1 MGGGRRACWA
11 QGQLRL
17 GTRNLSRLQD
27 DGGGEGQVDK
37 QELQAP
43 RDHASRTLVSVV
55 LSPSRGCCLCWLTSQ
70 VLRAHLRQTG
80 RGRRS
85 HTPAPSALRNS
96 QPLAA
101 VYGHQLR
108 KAGQQC
114 VLPGCSQ
121 SSQARQPPQGTQ
133 DPGGQADA
141 SLTAR
146 SSLARQPALPAA
158 RSSKPFP
165 GRRWNPVCLSPEC
178 TALFR
183 AFTEGPPLLAP
194 PKYCRPWYQGR
205 SSRS

>member
-1 MGGGRRACWA
+1 M
-11 QGQLRL
+11 
-17 GTRNLSRLQD
+17 
-27 DGGGEGQVDK
+27 
-37 QELQAP
+37 
-43 RDHASRTLVSVV
+43 V
-55 LSPSRGCCLCWLTSQ
+55 LAPSRGCCLCWLTSQ
-70 VLRAHLRQTG
+70 VLGAHLRQTG

-121 SSQARQPPQGTQ
+121 STQARQPPQGTQ

-178 TALFR
+178 AALFR
-183 AFTEGPPLLAP
+183 VAQVEPSPRAHLSSLPPNTADPGTRGEVPEAEQGLGKPLGPQQGRIEGPCLRTPSQP
-194 PKYCRPWYQGR
+194 TP
-205 SSRS
+205 S